1 MSKRKTRSTTTN
13 SASAV
18 TTKATTGRALPNNV
32 EFPELSTKKGLECRV
47 LLEDQIMLIDVR
59 VAGGEGGVT
68 QGHLS

>member
-18 TTKATTGRALPNNV
+18 TTKATTERAPPNNV
-32 EFPELSTKKGLECRV
+32 KFPELSTKKDLECRV

-59 VAGGEGGVT
+59 TTAGGEGT
-68 QGHLS
+68 SHMAT